1 MRDVIV
7 VGAGP
12 VGLMLACEL
21 KLLDVDV
28 LVLERLPQ
36 PSGLSKAL
44 GIAGRTVDLFEMRGL
59 LPRIQDAAARAGA
72 ARLSGLAHFGSVPLD
87 FSKLPEGA
95 PRHVHILQAG
105 LEAVLEERAAELGV
119 EIQRGVEVQDL
130 AELHARYIVGC
141 DGGRSTVRRL
151 AGIAFEGTEP
161 TMLLRL
167 GDVKVPEEYLGAPIA
182 WKNGKPPLI
191 PLDNGWL
198 RLVTRSPY
206 PAGPARF
213 DHHAPMELAELS
225 ESAGIPLLEARWLSR
240 FTNASRLASTY
251 RKGSVFLAGD
261 AAHIHLPAGGPGL
274 NLGFNDAVNLGWK
287 LAAVLQGRASEE
299 LLDTYEAER
308 RPAAERVL
316 MHTRAQGQLFDSPPL
331 RQIFAELMQEPAA
344 LRRVVQIL
352 FSLDGDFLP
361 VPMPRPTG
369 ALVERSGEEVLI
381 RPDGYVAWR
390 SSSSCLG
397 SSGPSKSEALR
408 RWFGGALP

>member
-1 MRDVIV
+1 MREVIV

-12 VGLMLACEL
+12 VGMMLACEL

-28 LVLERLPQ
+28 LLIERLPQ

-44 GIAGRTVDLFEMRGL
+44 GIAGRTVELFEMRGL

-72 ARLSGLAHFGSVPLD
+72 ARLFGLAHFGSVPLD

-95 PRHVHILQAG
+95 PPHVHILQAG
-105 LEAVLEERAAELGV
+105 LEAVLEQRLAELGV
-119 EIQRGVEVQDL
+119 EVQRGVEVKSL
-130 AELHARYIVGC
+130 AALQARYIVGC

-198 RLVTRSPY
+198 RLVTRAPY
-206 PAGPARF
+206 PAGF
-213 DHHAPMELAELS
+213 DHHAPMELADLS

-251 RKGSVFLAGD
+251 RKGNVLLAGD

-287 LAAVLQGRASEE
+287 LAAVVQGRAGEE

-308 RPAAERVL
+308 RPAAERVIA
-316 MHTRAQGQLFDSPPL
+316 HTRAQGQLFESPPL
-331 RQIFAELMQEPAA
+331 RQIFAELIQEPAA

-369 ALVERSGEEVLI
+369 ALVERRGEEVLI

-390 SSSSCLG
+390 SSSG
-397 SSGPSKSEALR
+397 ASGVSRSEALQ
-408 RWFGGALP
+408 RWFGGAVP